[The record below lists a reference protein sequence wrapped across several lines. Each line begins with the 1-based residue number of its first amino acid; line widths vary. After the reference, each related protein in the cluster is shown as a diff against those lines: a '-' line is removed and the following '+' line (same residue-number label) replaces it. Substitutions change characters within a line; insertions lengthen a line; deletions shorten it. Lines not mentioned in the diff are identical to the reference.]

1 MKNFLFGVLFIMMGA
16 FTVKA
21 QTYYGSIDRFTVNS
35 GWNVVPGSSST
46 TINFTVKVNR
56 ELYATGNW
64 NWKPFNMN
72 FKVGLVLAPGTALI
86 EYLSPVYNVSSSNF
100 EQYDSNYEATFSF
113 SVPSSKL
120 LDDYHLVL
128 FYNIPNAGS
137 TNYNQFSSYFAQI
150 NNPPPGPVFDPAH
163 ISKIQSMGFSTNG
176 IQSFNN
182 DYYLVDGDVL
192 IKKDGLNNA
201 NYNSYVISGSN
212 DHNVNILIDNSIW
225 SNYTWYAALQEA
237 LKVWNSVPNS
247 NIKINL
253 ISSPDGYYGATP
265 RTDIILK
272 GDNGL
277 LPTGVAT
284 YAAYPKGDGNPG
296 DLIVVNSDFN
306 QNSQQSTWNM
316 IHAIGHALGLKH
328 AVNNSSSVMNKG
340 NFLTSY
346 PSNLNFALP
355 TSYDINSITSLYP
368 LNLNS
373 TILPYIHGRNGTFS
387 LSYYS
392 VESGINYSWKIEGTN
407 GTNYT
412 YEESGAAI
420 VSELYLSPGNYRV
433 QCIISNG
440 KYSIPV
446 TVSKNIIL

>member
-1 MKNFLFGVLFIMMGA
+1 MLLCLISSMVSANPSLSTFGVVSNFLQNGKIKVYNNGTTEFFAIIGGSRSNVSGGGFEAVDMEVVFYMVENIQENILKTINIKTSDFDGA
-16 FTVKA
+16 FLRTYNESGNPLENNWVKIAIPQAIERGTVRLK
-21 QTYYGSIDRFTVNS
+21 YRF
-35 GWNVVPGSSST
+35 
-46 TINFTVKVNR
+46 KD
-56 ELYATGNW
+56 ATGNW
-64 NWKPFNMN
+64 MPGGNGYYAFNN
-72 FKVGLVLAPGTALI
+72 
-86 EYLSPVYNVSSSNF
+86 
-100 EQYDSNYEATFSF
+100 
-113 SVPSSKL
+113 
-120 LDDYHLVL
+120 
-128 FYNIPNAGS
+128 
-137 TNYNQFSSYFAQI
+137 SSYETI
-150 NNPPPGPVFDPAH
+150 NVGSPYMNESHLA
-163 ISKIQSMGFSTNG
+163 KIQSMGFSTNG

-201 NYNSYVISGSN
+201 NYNSYLINGNN

-225 SNYTWYAALQEA
+225 SNNTWYAALQEA

-272 GDNGL
+272 GDNGV
-277 LPTGVAT
+277 LPASVAT